1 VMYFRDASHVL
12 ISEFYARGAQAGR
25 WFRLL
30 GWACVALAV
39 VAEPCPNAEGALL
52 GVVIAAWLVA
62 WRLAVG
68 ALWRSSLV
76 AAAVVCAVALTREN
90 LFPGTF
96 ATAALPCLNLHPA

>member
-1 VMYFRDASHVL
+1 M
-12 ISEFYARGAQAGR
+12 AGR

-39 VAEPCPNAEGALL
+39 VVEPYPNAEGALL
-52 GVVIAAWLVA
+52 GVVIASWLVA

-76 AAAVVCAVALTREN
+76 AAAVVCAVAITRGQ
-90 LFPGTF
+90 LDPTSVAGLLPPG
-96 ATAALPCLNLHPA
+96 ALPS